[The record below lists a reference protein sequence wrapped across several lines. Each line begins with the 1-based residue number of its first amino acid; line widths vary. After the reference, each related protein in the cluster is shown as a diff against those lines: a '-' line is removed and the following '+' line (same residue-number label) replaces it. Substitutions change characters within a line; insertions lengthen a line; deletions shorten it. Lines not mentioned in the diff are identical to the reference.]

1 MKPGPITTTSA
12 AGLEPLGS
20 PAQRS
25 YELLSSAL
33 KARLG
38 PDFAALLAEPVAAA
52 AGDRIDW
59 YANAP
64 GDIRPLAD
72 LPEAEAAALKT
83 RLGAMVAAIRAE
95 ADILLQSARP
105 DDQRLGEALANA
117 TEIPGPELIFAR
129 AGPDGTAQPVLV
141 HWAWLRQEGR
151 AVRGVLTAMIPRPA
165 TSAASAPAAP
175 RPWAGWWWLVLCGWA
190 LLALMTGAILALLIA
205 PCALMPGRIGT
216 CPEPPPAMAAALTEA
231 RAAANEVAGAERL
244 LALARRNCQPTVP
257 LTPAA
262 PPPVPPARP
271 ETEETDETR
280 TNPPGEDDRQQAA
293 RRLDTR
299 GAARGDLNFVLD
311 WEGTDDVDIYVTC
324 PTGQTVSHRNT
335 GDCNGSLDL
344 DANAKRKTAIPDPM
358 ENVVFEDAP
367 LGIYKIRAH
376 LRAHRSGGPVTVRL
390 HVLRRD
396 GPSQS
401 YVGMLRPKE
410 RSWTTIV
417 SISR

>member
-1 MKPGPITTTSA
+1 MTPGPITTTSA

-25 YELLSSAL
+25 YELLTAAL
-33 KARLG
+33 EARLG
-38 PDFAALLAEPVAAA
+38 AEHAALLAEPVAAE

-59 YANAP
+59 YANGP
-64 GDIRPLAD
+64 GEVRPLAD
-72 LPEAEAAALKT
+72 LPEAEAAALRD
-83 RLGAMVAAIRAE
+83 RLGSMVAAIRAAAE
-95 ADILLQSARP
+95 TLADSARA

-117 TEIPGPELIFAR
+117 TEIPGPEMIFAR
-129 AGPDGTAQPVLV
+129 SGPDGTVWPVLV

-165 TSAASAPAAP
+165 APPPPAPAAP
-175 RPWAGWWWLVLCGWA
+175 RPWAGWWWLVLCGWV

-216 CPEPPPAMAAALTEA
+216 CPAPPPALAAALTEA
-231 RAAANEVAGAERL
+231 RAAADEVAGTERL
-244 LALARRNCQPTVP
+244 LALARRGCQPTQP

-262 PPPVPPARP
+262 PPPAPPAP
-271 ETEETDETR
+271 TETDESR

-293 RRLDTR
+293 GRLESR

-324 PTGQTVSHRNT
+324 PTGQTVSHSNP
-335 GDCNGSLDL
+335 GDCGGTLDL
-344 DANAKRKTAIPDPM
+344 DANAARKTAIPDPV

-376 LRAHRSGGPVTVRL
+376 LRAHRSGAPVTVRL